1 MSMSIST
8 RSDRFLLI
16 LTLGALTALGPMAID
31 LYLPALPAIAREMNE
46 PLSRIQY
53 SLSAYTIAFAMS
65 QLVYGP
71 LSDRFGRRAILY
83 PGLVGY
89 IITNLLAAMCTTA
102 TELIIVR
109 VLQAMSAAAIM
120 VTIPAMIRDLFP
132 REQVAK
138 VLSSILLVMTVAPLM
153 APMLGGQIL
162 RFSGWESLFI
172 FLAFLACG
180 ILILAIL
187 RVKETL
193 PEDRRM
199 VVPPIELAMTY
210 KSILRN
216 REAMGCILCHS
227 FFFGGMFAFIGG
239 SPFVYI
245 EYFGVPAEQ
254 YGFLFGANIVAMAI
268 ANTLNLRMVGRVQ
281 IFNIL
286 RFGCILAGIAASALL
301 INAVTGFGGL
311 LGIMIPVV
319 VFIGCMGFTGP
330 NSNALALGHFPKNAA
345 TANAL
350 AGALRFT
357 VGGASSALV
366 GVLHNETV
374 LPMAMVMAGCG
385 VLSVLSLLLVK
396 NNGLP
401 DEETETSE
409 IAVKAV

>member
-31 LYLPALPAIAREMNE
+31 LYLPALPAIARDMNE

-53 SLSAYTIAFAMS
+53 SLSAYTIAFAIS

-71 LSDRFGRRAILY
+71 LSDRFGRRTVMF

-89 IITNLLAAMCTTA
+89 IITNILAAMCTTA

-132 REQVAK
+132 REQVAR

-162 RFSGWESLFI
+162 LYFGWESLFI
-172 FLAFLACG
+172 FLAILACG
-180 ILILAIL
+180 SMTLAIF

-193 PEDRRM
+193 PEDRRLI
-199 VVPPIELAMTY
+199 VPPVQLVMTY
-210 KSILRN
+210 RNILKN

-245 EYFGVPAEQ
+245 EYYGVPAEQ
-254 YGFLFGANIVAMAI
+254 YGLLFGANIIAMAI
-268 ANTLNLRMVGRVQ
+268 ANMLNLRLVGRVQ
-281 IFNIL
+281 LFNIL
-286 RFGCILAGIAASALL
+286 RFGSSLAGVASAVLL
-301 INAVTGFGGL
+301 VNAVTGFGGL
-311 LGIMIPVV
+311 PGVMVPVII
-319 VFIGCMGFTGP
+319 FIGCMGFTGP
-330 NSNALALGHFPKNAA
+330 NSNALALSHFPRNAG

-350 AGALRFT
+350 AGALRFI
-357 VGGASSALV
+357 VGGITTALV
-366 GVLHNETV
+366 GFLHNETV

-385 VLSVLSLLLVK
+385 VMSVLSLLMVK
-396 NNGLP
+396 NGGLP
-401 DEETETSE
+401 VEDESIEELEVT
-409 IAVKAV
+409 AA